1 MSLTYLNSFNP
12 HNNLV
17 SKYYHYLLLTDR
29 NTEAQG
35 LCHLLKVIQVLRGGD
50 GVQTQIVSPSE
61 YMFNTVTLCCL
72 FLYPLASWSSLLF
85 MHPGIGLGQTHL
97 CSSESKD
104 EVSLFLPTLPSSIER
119 VSEVIITSQVSAP
132 LLNSS
137 NLRESY

>member
-1 MSLTYLNSFNP
+1 MYLNSFNP

-50 GVQTQIVSPSE
+50 GVQTQIAPR
-61 YMFNTVTLCCL
+61 NTCSTLSHSAAS
-72 FLYPLASWSSLLF
+72 FSTHWPTHGHLYFSCIL
-85 MHPGIGLGQTHL
+85 GLGLGRPISVVVRAL
-97 CSSESKD
+97 CSSD